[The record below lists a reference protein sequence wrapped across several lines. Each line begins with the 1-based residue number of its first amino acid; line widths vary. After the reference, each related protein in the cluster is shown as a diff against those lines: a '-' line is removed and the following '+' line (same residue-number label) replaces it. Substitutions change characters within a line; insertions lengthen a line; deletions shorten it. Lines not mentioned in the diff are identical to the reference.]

1 MRTFEEL
8 DVETGDRTEVRS
20 LREVL
25 DTLEMPVK
33 EGQKCPFAG
42 MGGAMGKMGK
52 MFHDHGDVDTT
63 GDAAKA
69 KTAKTAKKA
78 DGAVAVVDGM
88 VAGEGG
94 KCPFP
99 FVLMHDPMSVVKD
112 PSALLK
118 DQSFWVCIII
128 LVLALFASRM

>member
-78 DGAVAVVDGM
+78 DGAAAVDGM